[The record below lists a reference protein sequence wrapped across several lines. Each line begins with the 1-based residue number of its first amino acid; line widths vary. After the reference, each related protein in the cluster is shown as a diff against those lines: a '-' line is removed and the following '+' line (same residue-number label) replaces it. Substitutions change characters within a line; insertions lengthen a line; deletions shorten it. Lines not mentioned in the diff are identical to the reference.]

1 MDAVKISPFQKK
13 KQSYFKTS
21 RKPIF
26 LTESRNSPVKRYLFL
41 RVGTTKSAGHLPSRA
56 KIEGD
61 GETGGESSFRVPFAI
76 AASREQLLSYG
87 ESHFVRG
94 NSSSEFFLRTAIFN
108 HPFFPRLRV
117 RFQIHFRSTRNFRL
131 DFLLATVRFLLL
143 DWEKERYINIKS
155 RNVMTLRATL
165 PINACF

>member
-26 LTESRNSPVKRYLFL
+26 LTESRNSLVKRYLFL

-61 GETGGESSFRVPFAI
+61 GETGGESSFRVP
-76 AASREQLLSYG
+76 SQ
-87 ESHFVRG
+87 
-94 NSSSEFFLRTAIFN
+94 
-108 HPFFPRLRV
+108 
-117 RFQIHFRSTRNFRL
+117 
-131 DFLLATVRFLLL
+131 
-143 DWEKERYINIKS
+143 
-155 RNVMTLRATL
+155 
-165 PINACF
+165 